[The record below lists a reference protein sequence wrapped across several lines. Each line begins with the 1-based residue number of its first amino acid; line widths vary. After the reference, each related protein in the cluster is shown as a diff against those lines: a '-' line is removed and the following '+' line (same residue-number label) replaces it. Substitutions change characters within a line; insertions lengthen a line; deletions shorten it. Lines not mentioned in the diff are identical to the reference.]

1 MRALLRSAVHGLD
14 LALSRG
20 WQGLLG
26 DPPGLRSFMF
36 HALFPSRREVD
47 SGLID
52 PFQPVTLADFRAFI
66 DHFLEQG
73 YRFVAPA
80 DLANGLDPGGRY
92 ALISFDDGY
101 ANNLAALPLLHE
113 FDVPA
118 VFFISANHVAEGRGY
133 WWDVLYRCRR
143 RQGRTP
149 EEIGREQEALKALT
163 HREIEATLQR
173 EFGAAALS
181 PEDELD
187 RPMTEAELAGFARD
201 PHVTVGNH
209 TADHAIL
216 TVHDDAEAA
225 AQIRACQDY
234 LAKVIGAAP
243 GVIAYPNGNHDARV
257 VALARREG
265 LGLGFVTEPRRA
277 RLPLS
282 ADGAMTI
289 GRYALDGGPGLRDP
303 CRLCQSGPQLVH
315 GSRRLRRWLRRD

>member
-1 MRALLRSAVHGLD
+1 MRALLRPAVHGLD

-26 DPPGLRSFMF
+26 DPPGLRAFMF
-36 HALFPSRREVD
+36 HALFADRREVE

-101 ANNLAALPLLHE
+101 ANNLAALTVLRE

-118 VFFISANHVAEGRGY
+118 TFFVSANHVAEGRAY
-133 WWDVLYRCRR
+133 WWDVLYRRR
-143 RQGRTP
+143 VKQGRRP
-149 EEIGREQEALKALT
+149 DEIAGEQEALKALT
-163 HREIEATLQR
+163 HREIEAALQR

-181 PEDELD
+181 PEGELD
-187 RPMTEAELAGFARD
+187 RPMTEAELAVFARE
-201 PHVTVGNH
+201 PQVTVGNH

-216 TVHDDAEAA
+216 TVHDDAEAVT
-225 AQIRACQDY
+225 QIRACQDY
-234 LAKVIGAAP
+234 LTKVTGAAP
-243 GVIAYPNGNHDARV
+243 DVIAYPNGDHDARV

-265 LGLGFVTEPRRA
+265 LTLGFVTEPRRA

-289 GRYALDGGPGLRDP
+289 GRYALDGGPGLRDQ
-303 CRLCQSGPQLVH
+303 CRLCQSGLQLVH